1 MTRQPKIFL
10 RAHLPYQQRTSVQ
23 VIPGL
28 RLRDALQKALK
39 RRNLTCDMCE
49 VTVFGNDMPISWD
62 TDISLIRAEE
72 VYVKVLEKVRIMT
85 HISHQVGHY
94 WHIIR
99 CSLSIIF
106 VNVCRSSSLEKHFF
120 RWPSVNA
127 VVDFYLLVCIVT
139 SAIFGFIN
147 GVVTKFHCYAIK
159 LIWIVTTNSC
169 WLIIQKVRLAY

>member
-49 VTVFGNDMPISWD
+49 VTVFGNDIPIAWD
-62 TDISLIRAEE
+62 TDISLIQAEE

-85 HISHQVGHY
+85 HISHQVVIY
-94 WHIIR
+94 
-99 CSLSIIF
+99 
-106 VNVCRSSSLEKHFF
+106 
-120 RWPSVNA
+120 
-127 VVDFYLLVCIVT
+127 
-139 SAIFGFIN
+139 
-147 GVVTKFHCYAIK
+147 K
-159 LIWIVTTNSC
+159 LYN
-169 WLIIQKVRLAY
+169 

>member
-1 MTRQPKIFL
+1 MHFQTESNCGTLTRQPKIFL

-49 VTVFGNDMPISWD
+49 VTVFGNDIPIAWD

-85 HISHQVGHY
+85 HISHQVRN
-94 WHIIR
+94 IR
-99 CSLSIIF
+99 LSF
-106 VNVCRSSSLEKHFF
+106 VKQNL
-120 RWPSVNA
+120 
-127 VVDFYLLVCIVT
+127 
-139 SAIFGFIN
+139 
-147 GVVTKFHCYAIK
+147 
-159 LIWIVTTNSC
+159 
-169 WLIIQKVRLAY
+169 